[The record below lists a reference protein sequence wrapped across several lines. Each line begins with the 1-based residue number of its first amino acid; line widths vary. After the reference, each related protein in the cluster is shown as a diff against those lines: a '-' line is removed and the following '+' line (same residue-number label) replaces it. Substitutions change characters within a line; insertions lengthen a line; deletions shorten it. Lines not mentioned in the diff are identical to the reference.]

1 MKIEIKGEGS
11 LLTIEK
17 VSREDDFN
25 QTAEMVNQGNSL
37 LMIDEVDRVAV
48 SLKMKTRKAKA
59 VVSLLTIETML
70 QEGDSNQTAETVNQE
85 NFLPMTDEKDRE
97 VVSLQMK
104 IGKTA
109 KAVVFLLEKKER
121 IDDFLQMIVG
131 LANVGSQPKNVKKV

>member
-97 VVSLQMK
+97 VVSL
-104 IGKTA
+104 
-109 KAVVFLLEKKER
+109 LEKKER